1 MNKDRVILEMGLRKF
16 GQKGWMRGN
25 LFCPECGRNDK
36 FGILF
41 VDNSAVTRCF
51 YCAKSFSI
59 FSVLKGINR
68 LDLLDKEYYY
78 QEKEMLSTLDKTVVE
93 EEKSVEQ
100 LIYLRDIDF
109 DEYLNGRGFLD
120 YQYQKFNVCV
130 SDVDPKVDDMIVFNI
145 LQRGR
150 LSGWIARSRK
160 SKEWHHENLKR
171 HKELGEPLV
180 LRYRNSNNDFSKMLG
195 GLDEITDRTHTL
207 ILVEG
212 LMDKANIDRLMDLDN
227 IDEIKCCFTFGSNL
241 SEDQIKLIPN
251 SVEEIILMYDLGTFN
266 IMQDVGSRLLT
277 MFDVK
282 VAILKDDDI
291 DPGNMD
297 KKYLFNILE
306 NLKEFLYFY
315 NQLKSYN

>member
-1 MNKDRVILEMGLRKF
+1 
-16 GQKGWMRGN
+16 
-25 LFCPECGRNDK
+25 
-36 FGILF
+36 
-41 VDNSAVTRCF
+41 
-51 YCAKSFSI
+51 
-59 FSVLKGINR
+59 
-68 LDLLDKEYYY
+68 
-78 QEKEMLSTLDKTVVE
+78 
-93 EEKSVEQ
+93 
-100 LIYLRDIDF
+100 
-109 DEYLNGRGFLD
+109 
-120 YQYQKFNVCV
+120 
-130 SDVDPKVDDMIVFNI
+130 
-145 LQRGR
+145 
-150 LSGWIARSRK
+150 
-160 SKEWHHENLKR
+160 
-171 HKELGEPLV
+171 
-180 LRYRNSNNDFSKMLG
+180 MLG